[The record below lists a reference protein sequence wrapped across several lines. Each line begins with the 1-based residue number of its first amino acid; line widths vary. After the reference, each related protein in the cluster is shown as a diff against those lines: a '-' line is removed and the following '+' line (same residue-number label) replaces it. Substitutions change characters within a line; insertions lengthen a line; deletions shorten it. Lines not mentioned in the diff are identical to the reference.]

1 MRKLAVHV
9 VTSSYARWQYVK
21 KINVNF
27 IIESGR
33 QERCILYIVISR
45 HDLYTLHTAIKADIY
60 FNLIDLWNPRNQLGK
75 LELLGNRTKQNEI
88 TVEFR

>member
-21 KINVNF
+21 KVNVDC

-33 QERCILYIVISR
+33 QELCIIYRVISR
-45 HDLYTLHTAIKADIY
+45 QDLYTLHTAIKADIY
-60 FNLIDLWNPRNQLGK
+60 FKLIGLWIPRNQLGK
-75 LELLGNRTKQNEI
+75 LELLGNRTKQTEI
-88 TVEFR
+88 TVEFM